1 MGAEESDAPLL
12 DPKVL
17 DKFREDLDEFEVW
30 SAFVQNFLSALPLRI
45 ETLRL
50 TLTTGD
56 AVGAMDAVLS
66 LKTASQMVGASRLS
80 AVAHA
85 LEMAQREGIRV
96 AKPSAVLP
104 GLAAKHLPRIRQR
117 AQQTSYVLEAHL
129 EAAGHPQTIPT
140 RPQGA
145 TVGLLGFP

>member
-1 MGAEESDAPLL
+1 MGAEESAAPLL

-17 DKFREDLDEFEVW
+17 DKFRKDLDGFEVW

-56 AVGAMDAVLS
+56 AGGAMDAVLS
-66 LKTASQMVGASRLS
+66 LKTASQMVGASRL
-80 AVAHA
+80 AALAHE
-85 LEMAQREGIRV
+85 LEMAQREGIPV

-104 GLAAKHLPRIRQR
+104 RLAAHHLPRIKQR
-117 AQQTSYVLEAHL
+117 AQQTSYVLEAQL
-129 EAAGHPQTIPT
+129 DAVRHPQTIRISPLGT
-140 RPQGA
+140 PDR
-145 TVGLLGFP
+145 LLGIP

>member
-1 MGAEESDAPLL
+1 M
-12 DPKVL
+12 DPIVL
-17 DKFREDLDEFEVW
+17 NKFRADLDGFEVW

-45 ETLRL
+45 ENLRL

-80 AVAHA
+80 ALAHG
-85 LEMAQREGIRV
+85 LEMAQREAIRV

-104 GLAAKHLPRIRQR
+104 RLAVNHLPRIKQR

-129 EAAGHPQTIPT
+129 EAAGRPQTVRM
-140 RPQGA
+140 RPLGA
-145 TVGLLGFP
+145 PDRLLGIP